1 MMVGKV
7 GETPVMKRPSTR
19 QPSKPR
25 RVMRKPSASGDMG
38 QDGTPKRKE
47 AAPSL
52 PIPEIPKE
60 AKKGST
66 KRPRRVVALSVGKS
80 CHLWITR
87 MGGKLWNTRL
97 QRVECTRNILLPMG
111 SITSL
116 KVRRHNMDLK
126 PPDRQ
131 SEEKESGGY

>member
-66 KRPRRVVALSVGKS
+66 KKAKKRGGTERGKILSSVDHPNGWKVVEHQTPKGRVYKKYIASDG
-80 CHLWITR
+80 
-87 MGGKLWNTRL
+87 
-97 QRVECTRNILLPMG
+97 EYYF
-111 SITSL
+111 
-116 KVRRHNMDLK
+116 
-126 PPDRQ
+126 
-131 SEEKESGGY
+131 SESTAAQHGFKAA